1 MLKLIFCSAVVCLA
15 PFFLCA
21 APASVYG
28 KALQRARNVS
38 SRAEQSRALPPEK
51 TVSRPVPPPSAP
63 AVDRLALAGEFSRA
77 VSKAKLK
84 RYPVSGAA
92 GVARLIERK
101 IVPPRILGKDLRL
114 PLTEKA
120 LPVAWFG
127 NEANRAGKEVFPL
140 FVTKPAF
147 GPVIVG
153 FTDGR
158 VVQLK
163 QSPRSVTGVINILRS
178 TAPNKKSPLWNN
190 YQRAAG
196 SIDRSSK

>member
-1 MLKLIFCSAVVCLA
+1 MLKFVFYAAAVCLSPA
-15 PFFLCA
+15 LLNA

-28 KALQRARNVS
+28 KALQRAKNVAS
-38 SRAEQSRALPPEK
+38 HAEQSRALPPEK
-51 TVSRPVPPPSAP
+51 PAARPVPPPPAP
-63 AVDRLALAGEFSRA
+63 AVNRQELAGEFSRA
-77 VSKAKLK
+77 VFKARLK

-92 GVARLIERK
+92 GVAKLIESK
-101 IVPPRILGKDLRL
+101 IVPPRILGKNLRL
-114 PLTEKA
+114 PLTEKG

-127 NEANRAGKEVFPL
+127 SEANRAGKEVFPL

-158 VVQLK
+158 VIQLR

-178 TAPNKKSPLWNN
+178 TAPNKRHTLWNN
-190 YQRAAG
+190 YLRTAG
-196 SIDRSSK
+196 TIDRNSK

>member
-1 MLKLIFCSAVVCLA
+1 MLKFILCTAVAGLA
-15 PFFLCA
+15 PLLLYA
-21 APASVYG
+21 APASIYG

-38 SRAEQSRALPPEK
+38 SHAEQSRALPPEK
-51 TVSRPVPPPSAP
+51 TVARPVAPTAAP
-63 AVDRLALAGEFSRA
+63 AVSRLALAEEFSRA

-92 GVARLIERK
+92 GVAKLIERK
-101 IVPPRILGKDLRL
+101 IVPPRILGKALRL
-114 PLTEKA
+114 PLTEKS
-120 LPVAWFG
+120 LPIAWFG

-140 FVTKPAF
+140 FVSKPAF

-153 FTDGR
+153 FTDGK

>member
-1 MLKLIFCSAVVCLA
+1 MLKIAFYAAVVSLS
-15 PFFLCA
+15 PILLCA
-21 APASVYG
+21 APASIYG

-51 TVSRPVPPPSAP
+51 PVPRPAAP
-63 AVDRLALAGEFSRA
+63 VVNRLALAEDFSRA
-77 VSKAKLK
+77 VSRARLK
-84 RYPVSGAA
+84 RYPVSGAS
-92 GVARLIERK
+92 GVAELIAKR
-101 IVPPRILGKDLRL
+101 IVSPRILGHDLKL
-114 PLTEKA
+114 PLSEKS

-127 NEANRAGKEVFPL
+127 SEANRAGKQVFPL
-140 FVTKPAF
+140 FVTKPVF

-158 VVQLK
+158 VIQLK

-190 YQRAAG
+190 YQRTAG
-196 SIDRSSK
+196 TIDRSSK

>member
-1 MLKLIFCSAVVCLA
+1 MLKLIFCAVVVCFA
-15 PFFLCA
+15 PSFLYA

-51 TVSRPVPPPSAP
+51 PAPRPAAP
-63 AVDRLALAGEFSRA
+63 AVNRLALAGEFARA
-77 VSKAKLK
+77 VSKAGLK

-92 GVARLIERK
+92 GVATLIERK
-101 IVPPRILGKDLRL
+101 IVPPRILGKALRL
-114 PLTEKA
+114 PLTEKE
-120 LPVAWFG
+120 LPIAWFG

-140 FVTKPAF
+140 FVSKPAF

-153 FTDGR
+153 FTDGG
-158 VVQLK
+158 VIQLK

-190 YQRAAG
+190 YQRTAG

>member
-1 MLKLIFCSAVVCLA
+1 MLKFVFYAAAMCLS
-15 PFFLCA
+15 PVLLCA

-28 KALQRARNVS
+28 KALQRARDVS
-38 SRAEQSRALPPEK
+38 SRAEQRRALPPEK
-51 TVSRPVPPPSAP
+51 PAPRPVPPPAAP
-63 AVDRLALAGEFSRA
+63 AVNRLVLAAEFARA
-77 VSKAKLK
+77 VTKAGLK

-101 IVPPRILGKDLRL
+101 IVPPRILGKNLRL
-114 PLTEKA
+114 PLTEKT
-120 LPVAWFG
+120 LPIAWFG

-140 FVTKPAF
+140 FVSKPAF

-153 FTDGR
+153 FTDGG
-158 VVQLK
+158 VIQLK

-190 YQRAAG
+190 YQRTAG
-196 SIDRSSK
+196 IIDRNTK